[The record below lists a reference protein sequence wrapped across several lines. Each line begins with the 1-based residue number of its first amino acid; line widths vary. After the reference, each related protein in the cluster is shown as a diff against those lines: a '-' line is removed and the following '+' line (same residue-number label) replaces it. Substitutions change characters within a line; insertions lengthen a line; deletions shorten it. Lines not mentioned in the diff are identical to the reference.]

1 MVGCIKSSVISKN
14 HLIILV
20 PKTLKKIIFM
30 IILLAPVDKGLFP
43 HWCEGFNPPISHN
56 ISDHLSKLHG
66 HSVITTS
73 FAGLQNMR
81 IKAIKKVLK
90 KQ

>member
-1 MVGCIKSSVISKN
+1 
-14 HLIILV
+14 
-20 PKTLKKIIFM
+20 M
-30 IILLAPVDKGLFP
+30 IILLATADKGLFP

-56 ISDHLSKLHG
+56 ISDHLSKLHR